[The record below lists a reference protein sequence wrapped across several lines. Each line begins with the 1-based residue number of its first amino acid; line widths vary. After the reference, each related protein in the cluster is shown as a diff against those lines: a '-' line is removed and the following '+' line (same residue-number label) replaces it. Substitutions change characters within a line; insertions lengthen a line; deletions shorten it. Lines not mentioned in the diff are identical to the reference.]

1 MKLPELRTKFR
12 NKYVIR
18 IVAGVLVVAMVGTG
32 VSVSQVQAAKNDTA
46 VTGTEAA
53 AEDTEEETAAEEDSG
68 TEDALK
74 EVLDSRI
81 TVNEKEIGKEET
93 VYIIADSTGK
103 EEQVIVSDHLIN
115 TEDKDTLEDAS
126 NLADI
131 TNVKGDETFTRNGNK
146 LVWQADGN
154 DIYYQGTATEKAP
167 VTQKITYYLDGKE
180 IAPEE
185 LAGQSGTV
193 TIRFDYTNNE
203 TVKADINGKQEE
215 ICVPFVT
222 ISGMVLDD
230 SFTNIEVSNGKVI
243 ADGTNNVVVGY
254 TLPGLKESLGVEDE
268 DFDAKV
274 NIPDYFEVTAD
285 VTDFSLDMTMTV
297 AMNATNF
304 ISAER
309 DGDLS
314 SVDELLDT
322 LTDAT
327 SQLEDGSAALAEG
340 VDTLQANLGDFKT
353 GVNTL
358 KDGIQAYTQG
368 ASTLAD
374 GIGTLKNGVTSLAD
388 GVPALVDG
396 VGQLKAGSASALTG
410 ANALKDGTG
419 SLRDGAAQLKAGV
432 DQAVAQIGGMGA
444 AMDGNKAAF
453 QQAVLAQGGFSTYEE
468 AANKLAELQGQ
479 QQSLVGAL
487 AAEAATPG
495 TLAAMGTDVQ
505 TVTAQL
511 SAVNEGISNL
521 QTLLGT
527 ANGGALAL
535 DQVKE
540 SLNSADM
547 QAQLSQLQAGAAQVA
562 DGAAQVADGA
572 AALADGLGTLDGG
585 LGTLNEKAGSLT
597 AGVKQLSDGTNQ
609 LADGASALVNN
620 NGALNDGA
628 AQLSNGTDAIVEGV
642 DKLDDGA
649 HELADGIVT
658 FNEEGIEKIVNS
670 YTGDIGPLMD
680 RIQAVLDAGADYQTY
695 TDLAEG
701 VNGSVKFIYKTAAV
715 KAD

>member
-18 IVAGVLVVAMVGTG
+18 IVAGVLVVAMVRTG
-32 VSVSQVQAAKNDTA
+32 VSVSQVQAAKNDSA
-46 VTGTEAA
+46 VTGTEAPVEDEEEA
-53 AEDTEEETAAEEDSG
+53 DSETEDTLK
-68 TEDALK
+68 DA
-74 EVLDSRI
+74 LDSRI
-81 TVNEKEIGKEET
+81 IVNEKEIGKEET

-115 TEDKDTLEDAS
+115 NEDKESLEDAS
-126 NLADI
+126 SLKDI
-131 TNVKGDETFTRNGNK
+131 TNVKGDETFTQNGNK

-167 VTQKITYYLDGKE
+167 VTQKLTYYLDGKK
-180 IAPEE
+180 ITPEE
-185 LAGQSGTV
+185 LAGKSGKV

-203 TVKADINGKQEE
+203 TVKATINGKQED

-222 ISGMVLDD
+222 ISGMILDD
-230 SFTNIEVSNGKVI
+230 SFTNIEVTNGKVI
-243 ADGTNNVVVGY
+243 ADGNNNVVIGY

-268 DFDAKV
+268 DFDAEV
-274 NIPDYFEVTAD
+274 NIPEYFEVTAD

-304 ISAER
+304 ISAES

-374 GIGTLKNGVTSLAD
+374 GIGTLKNGVNSLAD

-444 AMDGNKAAF
+444 AMDDNKAAF
-453 QQAVLAQGGFSTYEE
+453 QQAVLAQGGFSSYEE

-479 QQSLVGAL
+479 QQMLVNAL
-487 AAEAATPG
+487 AAEAAAPG
-495 TLAAMGTDVQ
+495 TLATMGMDVQ
-505 TVTAQL
+505 TATANM

-535 DQVKE
+535 DQVKATLG
-540 SLNSADM
+540 SPDM

-572 AALADGLGTLDGG
+572 SALADGLGTLDGG

-597 AGVKQLSDGTNQ
+597 AGVKQLTDGTGQ
-609 LADGASALVNN
+609 LADGASALVSNS
-620 NGALNDGA
+620 GALNDGA
-628 AQLSNGTDAIVEGV
+628 AQLSNGTDAIVDGV
-642 DKLDDGA
+642 GKLNDGA

-658 FNEEGIEKIVNS
+658 FNEEGIEKILNS
-670 YTGDIGPLMD
+670 YTGDIEPLMD
-680 RIQAVLDAGADYQTY
+680 RIQAVLDAGEDYQTY
-695 TDLAEG
+695 TDIAEG

-715 KAD
+715 KED